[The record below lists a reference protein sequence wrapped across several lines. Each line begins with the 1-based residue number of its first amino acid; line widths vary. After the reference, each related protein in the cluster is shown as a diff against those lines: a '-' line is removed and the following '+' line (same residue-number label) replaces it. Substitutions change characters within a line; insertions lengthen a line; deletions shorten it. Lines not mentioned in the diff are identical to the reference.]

1 MIDKKRVNETGDTQV
16 IDRFVPN
23 QYFPSVFDISIT
35 QLKEKGITS
44 IIIDLDNT
52 LIGWDMDE
60 ATAELKNWFDL
71 LHKEGF
77 SITIVSNNSRHR
89 VRTFADPLGISYI
102 ARAKKPLGGSFEKA
116 ASLMDAATEDT
127 AVIGDQLLTDILGGN
142 RRGFHTILVAPVKQ
156 SDGAATKFNRFME
169 RKVFKA
175 MKRKGLMEW
184 KENEKTK

>member
-1 MIDKKRVNETGDTQV
+1 M

-23 QYFPSVFDISIT
+23 QYFPSVFDITISE
-35 QLKEKGITS
+35 LKEKRIKA

-60 ATAELKNWFDL
+60 ATEELKTWFDL
-71 LHKEGF
+71 LNKEGF
-77 SITIVSNNSRHR
+77 SITIVSNNSRRR

-102 ARAKKPLGGSFEKA
+102 SRAKKPLGSSFEQA
-116 ASLMDAATEDT
+116 AAMMDAGKDETV
-127 AVIGDQLLTDILGGN
+127 VIGDQLLTDILGGN
-142 RRGFHTILVAPVKQ
+142 RRGFHTLLVAPVKQ
-156 SDGAATKFNRFME
+156 SDGAATKLNRYLE

-184 KENEKTK
+184 EENEKAK